1 MVDGIKPELTLKTH
15 QNMSSGVFMMFMI
28 LSTISSIIAYG
39 CLPSLSTYALLP
51 YGQTAFYYWS
61 VLVPSAYP
69 LALVIS
75 LFWKSPS
82 NQTVIILSVIS
93 WSISGFIFVIA
104 SQSPCPW
111 LADTTAGARMII
123 TVWLI
128 MALTGSFVHIAIGNR
143 IKSDWKDDKGMFY
156 YGGTAQLGSF
166 LGTIPM
172 FIIINVFSVFTDRK
186 PCQTY
191 CVS

>member
-1 MVDGIKPELTLKTH
+1 MVDGIQPELPSKIH
-15 QNMSSGVFMMFMI
+15 QTMSSNEFTMFMI
-28 LSTISSIIAYG
+28 VSTISSLISYG

-82 NQTVIILSVIS
+82 NLTVIVLSVIS
-93 WSISGFIFVIA
+93 WIIAAFIFIIA

-128 MALTGSFVHIAIGNR
+128 MASIGSFVHIVIGNR
-143 IKSDWKDDKGMFY
+143 IKSEWKDDKGMFY
-156 YGGTAQLGSF
+156 YGGTAQLGLF

-172 FIIINVFSVFTDRK
+172 FIIINIFSVFRDRK